1 MDQGAEKVIR
11 VHAKAQRRKEKSER
25 FLSIKKDQ
33 ENWLLSLPPFLPTGI
48 TLGRINNCKMEEN
61 EIAKVVVNSALKVHK
76 ALGPGLF
83 ESAYE
88 EVFSYELTNQGLQV
102 LRQQPIGL
110 IYNNIK
116 MDISFKADIVVADK
130 LIIEIKSVEE

>member
-1 MDQGAEKVIR
+1 
-11 VHAKAQRRKEKSER
+11 
-25 FLSIKKDQ
+25 
-33 ENWLLSLPPFLPTGI
+33 
-48 TLGRINNCKMEEN
+48 MEEN